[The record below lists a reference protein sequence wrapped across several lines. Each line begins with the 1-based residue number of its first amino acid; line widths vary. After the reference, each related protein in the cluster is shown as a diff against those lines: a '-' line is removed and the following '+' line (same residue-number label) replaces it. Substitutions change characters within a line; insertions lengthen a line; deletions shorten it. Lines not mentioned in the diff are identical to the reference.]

1 MARALFLDRD
11 GVINLEKNY
20 LYRIKDFEFNKGIF
34 DLCKYFQNLNYK
46 VFIITNQSGIARGF
60 YSLEDLKYLHDW
72 MLSQFI
78 KNKII
83 IDKIYFCPHHPE
95 FDCECECRKPAP
107 GMIFKARDEFNLNLK
122 KSVLIGDKKTD
133 IIAGKNAGVGN
144 TFLIK
149 TNKLLSNKNLINFIN
164 EKI

>member
-1 MARALFLDRD
+1 MTRALFLDRD
-11 GVINLEKNY
+11 GVINKEKNY
-20 LYRIKDFEFNKGIF
+20 LYKIEDFEFNKGIF

-46 VFIITNQSGIARGF
+46 IIIITNQSGIARGL
-60 YSLEDLKYLHDW
+60 YSFEDLKNLHDW
-72 MLSQFI
+72 MVLQFI

-83 IDKIYFCPHHPE
+83 IEKIFFCPHHPE
-95 FDCECECRKPAP
+95 FDCECKCRKPAP
-107 GMIFKARDEFNLNLK
+107 GLFFKARDEFNLNLK
-122 KSVLIGDKKTD
+122 KSVLIGDRKTD
-133 IIAGKNAGVGN
+133 ITAGKNAGVGN